1 MMVVWIKCLECKH
14 FAAEQTG
21 SRFDCLAFL
30 PQKGIPAQNI
40 RIPLERICKGA
51 FKFERAD
58 EEALKKRA
66 KLGFVNIRKL

>member
-1 MMVVWIKCLECKH
+1 MMVVWIKCFECKH

-21 SRFDCLAFL
+21 RFDCLAFL
-30 PQKGIPAQNI
+30 PQKGIPAQI
-40 RIPLERICKGA
+40 YGSPLERICKGA

-58 EEALKKRA
+58 EEALKNRA